1 MRYRRIQ
8 GVKVKERNLKNEL
21 DKLRLNQEIEIRS
34 RQLTQLALDIKRR
47 RDFNETLVQK
57 LKDIKKKISSDMYA
71 PINDVIIFSKNE
83 LDIDQSI
90 YHLQQD
96 VTKINFEFFENLNK
110 KYPGLSKG
118 ERNLCGL
125 LRLNLNN
132 NEIAVLRGIS
142 PESIKV
148 AKNRLRRKLELPQRG
163 NLHLFLKNI

>member
-1 MRYRRIQ
+1 MF
-8 GVKVKERNLKNEL
+8 G
-21 DKLRLNQEIEIRS
+21 
-34 RQLTQLALDIKRR
+34 
-47 RDFNETLVQK
+47 
-57 LKDIKKKISSDMYA
+57 

-90 YHLQQD
+90 YHFQQN
-96 VTKINFEFFENLNK
+96 VTKINFEFFEKLDN
-110 KYPGLSKG
+110 KYPALTKG

-148 AKNRLRRKLELPQRG
+148 AKNRLRRKLKLPQRG
-163 NLHLFLKNI
+163 NLHFFLKNI